1 MNRGLFVSR
10 GDASIE
16 DLISSAEGICN
27 YDVEVYDC
35 IKPHVRQIAE
45 AYLEL
50 CNQASQKLERE
61 FFGLRDYYSLI
72 KMLYWFARKDR
83 QLKWSRLEQAV
94 KRNFNGIN
102 IDILGP
108 FRDRLHHKLFTDSSL
123 GSDQPLYSSDLIKS
137 ALLSE
142 HMDTTSRYLLFLT
155 ENSSAIDII
164 QTYLT
169 SVVGLAG
176 SRLAVI
182 FGSSFRSDLQ
192 YSEVCRNISL
202 IKHCMESGKTVILLN
217 SYNLYESLYD
227 ALNQYY
233 YEMHSQRYVDL
244 GLGTHRI
251 KCSVHESFRL
261 IVIAEQ
267 AAVYDT
273 KRFPIPLINR
283 LEKHFLNAAT
293 MLNEHQTELRDELN
307 VWLATYLQA
316 NHETKTHLKMQL
328 NELFIGLHDDTTSA
342 LVLHLTSSR
351 PEFSQNNKEVI
362 NIFFPKKGNL
372 FFFKLFSI

>member
-1 MNRGLFVSR
+1 
-10 GDASIE
+10 
-16 DLISSAEGICN
+16 
-27 YDVEVYDC
+27 
-35 IKPHVRQIAE
+35 
-45 AYLEL
+45 
-50 CNQASQKLERE
+50 
-61 FFGLRDYYSLI
+61 
-72 KMLYWFARKDR
+72 
-83 QLKWSRLEQAV
+83 
-94 KRNFNGIN
+94 
-102 IDILGP
+102 
-108 FRDRLHHKLFTDSSL
+108 
-123 GSDQPLYSSDLIKS
+123 
-137 ALLSE
+137 
-142 HMDTTSRYLLFLT
+142 
-155 ENSSAIDII
+155 
-164 QTYLT
+164 
-169 SVVGLAG
+169 VGLTG

-202 IKHCMESGKTVILLN
+202 IKHWMESGKTVILLN

-273 KRFPIPLINR
+273 KRFPISLINR

-293 MLNEHQTELRDELN
+293 MLNEHQTELRDEFM
-307 VWLATYLQA
+307 YLQA
-316 NHETKTHLKMQL
+316 NLETKTHLKMQL
-328 NELFIGLHDDTTSA
+328 NELYIGLHDDTTSA

-351 PEFSQNNKEVI
+351 PQYTQNNREVI
-362 NIFFPKKGNL
+362 I
-372 FFFKLFSI
+372 FFFK